1 MTFDKKSVVFRRGY
15 YADDIGNN
23 DQNDLIKYQLT
34 PMSPY
39 IYSETDDLI
48 CPEDI
53 LDATISKDESFG
65 GYCVDIKF
73 SAHAIQI
80 MNELCNLSRYPYII
94 MFIKGH
100 PFFMILLNGPF
111 ETNVLRWDV
120 DELQEA
126 ELLKLNLI
134 NES

>member
-1 MTFDKKSVVFRRGY
+1 MPFDQKSVVFRRGY
-15 YADDIGNN
+15 YANGIGNK
-23 DQNDLIKYQLT
+23 DLNDLIEYQLS

-39 IYSETDDLI
+39 IYSEKDDLI
-48 CPEDI
+48 GPEDI
-53 LDATISKDESFG
+53 LDAIVSKDDSLG
-65 GYCVDIKF
+65 CYGVDIKF
-73 SAHAIQI
+73 SDHAIQK
-80 MNELCNLSRYPYII
+80 MNELCNLTRFPHII

-100 PFFMILLNGPF
+100 PFFMVLLNGPF
-111 ETNVLRWDV
+111 VSNVLRWDL